1 MNNNQTYV
9 NNLSPYRQQTTAHA
23 TRNLLL
29 AIPILTALFG
39 LLLALPTF
47 ALGKTAVSHPP
58 QTQPLDFVSAQIT
71 PTNTSTATPTP
82 TIIPTST
89 PLPPLS
95 FTAIE
100 PGRMSNETGGT
111 LTVYGYNF
119 TAGTV
124 IRIVGVGVI
133 PSTYVNN
140 EVVTGIVPPGIPP
153 GFYNIQVGLG
163 NNDGSY
169 VVRDGIFEVYGP
181 TPTPAPTETP
191 IPTAT
196 AVYIFGQPQLAIQS
210 ATTNPAV
217 PEAGQPFELTMSVTN
232 QGNWTAID
240 IEVELL
246 STDIAVPAAGS
257 NVRILP
263 RVGVGETVT
272 TTVPLV
278 LSQSVPD
285 GPQNLNFN
293 IDYFD
298 INGKPYNTQQSIGL
312 AVSEVT
318 ATPTPGPEQPRL
330 VLTTYEVDPTGKLEP
345 GAIFDLVL
353 NVTNVGNAETENVIV
368 TLGGAAGEQLQPF
381 ALLNAGNIR
390 YIDKIAAGETVEV
403 RQTLLVAGTAVSG
416 VYNLPIDLAYDDSD
430 GTPLTISQVINLLV
444 EKPPQLQVNFYRPV
458 ELGLVDEPLD
468 LPVEVVNIGRS
479 LINVSTLAI
488 TSPDMDIQ
496 NNTLYVGPL
505 DGGTSGSLDALAI
518 PNTGGQIELLVSVN
532 YLDDFSQ
539 PQIYETTLTVQIEE
553 PDVPE
558 ALEIGAD
565 GTPVTPESSD
575 EDNGEETFID
585 LLWRFVK
592 GMLGLGS

>member
-1 MNNNQTYV
+1 MNNNKT
-9 NNLSPYRQQTTAHA
+9 NRTKPSPHGQRITANV
-23 TRNLLL
+23 TRNLLFI
-29 AIPILTALFG
+29 IPLVTALFG
-39 LLLALPTF
+39 LLLVLPTF
-47 ALGKTAVSHPP
+47 ALGKTAVSQPP
-58 QTQPLDFVSAQIT
+58 QTQPLNFVSAQIT
-71 PTNTSTATPTP
+71 PTNTPTATPTP

-89 PLPPLS
+89 PLPSLS

-133 PSTYVNN
+133 PSTFVNN
-140 EVVTGIVPPGIPP
+140 EVVTGIVPPGISP
-153 GFYNIQVGLG
+153 GRYNIQVGLG
-163 NNDGSY
+163 NNDGAY
-169 VVRDGIFEVYGP
+169 VVKDGIFEVYGS
-181 TPTPAPTETP
+181 TPTPAPSETP

-196 AVYIFGQPQLAIQS
+196 AVYVFGQPQLAIQS

-217 PEAGQPFELTMSVTN
+217 PAAGQPFELIMSITN

-240 IEVELL
+240 VEVELL
-246 STDIAVPAAGS
+246 STDIVVPAAGS

-263 RVGVGETVT
+263 RIGVGETVT
-272 TTVPLV
+272 TTIPLV

-298 INGKPYNTQQSIGL
+298 INGSLYNTQQSIGL

-330 VLTTYEVDPTGKLEP
+330 VLTTYEVDPAGKLEP
-345 GAIFDLVL
+345 GVIFDLVL

-390 YIDKIAAGETVEV
+390 YIDKIAVGETVAV

-416 VYNLPIDLAYDDSD
+416 VYNLPIDLAYDDGD
-430 GTPLTISQVINLLV
+430 EPPLTVSQVINLLV

-468 LPVEVVNIGRS
+468 LPVEVVNISRS

-505 DGGTSGSLDALAI
+505 DGGTSGSLDARAI
-518 PNTGGQIELLVSVN
+518 PNTGGQIEVLVSVN

-553 PDVPE
+553 PMAPE
-558 ALEIGAD
+558 SLEIGAD
-565 GTPVTPESSD
+565 GVPITPDSTEVD
-575 EDNGEETFID
+575 DGEETFLD